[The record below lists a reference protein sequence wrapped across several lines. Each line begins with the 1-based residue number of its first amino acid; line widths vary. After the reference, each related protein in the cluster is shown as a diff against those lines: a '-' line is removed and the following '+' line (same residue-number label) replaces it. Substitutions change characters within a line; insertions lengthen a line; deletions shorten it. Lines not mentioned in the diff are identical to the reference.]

1 MTSTS
6 DPSGARPYSPRSISA
21 SVPQRPMRTT
31 STRTSPSVTSGSG
44 TTRTAPEP
52 ARPGTTVSARTGGA
66 YGHRGPDTCRA
77 MVTPREVER
86 IFREAGAF
94 REGHFVLASGKHS
107 SRYLEKFQVLQWPV
121 RTAMLCADIA
131 QWARSLV
138 PRTVAGPTTG
148 GIILAHEVA
157 RQMELR
163 AVYAER
169 TLGARG
175 REFRRGFELGSGER
189 VLVVDDILTTGGSVQ
204 ETVDAVRSRGAQV
217 VGAAGLVDRSGGA
230 ATIDVPLHALWT
242 VDIPTYAPADCPQCV
257 AGVPLTKPGTTP
269 APDRKST
276 RLNS

>member
-1 MTSTS
+1 
-6 DPSGARPYSPRSISA
+6 
-21 SVPQRPMRTT
+21 
-31 STRTSPSVTSGSG
+31 
-44 TTRTAPEP
+44 
-52 ARPGTTVSARTGGA
+52 
-66 YGHRGPDTCRA
+66 

-131 QWARSLV
+131 EWARSLA

-157 RQMELR
+157 RQLELR

-204 ETVDAVRSRGAQV
+204 ETVDAVRSGGAQV
-217 VGAAGLVDRSGGA
+217 VGAAVLVDRSGGA

-242 VDIPTYAPADCPQCV
+242 VDMPTYAPADCPQCV

-269 APDRKST
+269 APVAR
-276 RLNS
+276 

>member
-1 MTSTS
+1 
-6 DPSGARPYSPRSISA
+6 
-21 SVPQRPMRTT
+21 
-31 STRTSPSVTSGSG
+31 
-44 TTRTAPEP
+44 
-52 ARPGTTVSARTGGA
+52 
-66 YGHRGPDTCRA
+66 

-131 QWARSLV
+131 QWARSLA
-138 PRTVAGPTTG
+138 PRIVAGPTTG

-157 RQMELR
+157 RQLELR

-169 TLGARG
+169 TLGGRG

-204 ETVDAVRSRGAQV
+204 ETVDAVRSGGAQV
-217 VGAAGLVDRSGGA
+217 VGAAVLVDRSGGA

-242 VDIPTYAPADCPQCV
+242 VDMPTYAPADCPQCV

-269 APDRKST
+269 APVAR
-276 RLNS
+276 